1 MIEGLDPLFH
11 DRARFGI
18 MVVLLKNGEVDFN
31 TLKRELGLT
40 DGNLATHLRKLE
52 EAGVVRY
59 RKTFVGRR
67 PRTYY
72 SITEEGRERFISYL
86 DKLKGILENLEKGEE
101 R

>member
-72 SITEEGRERFISYL
+72 SLTPEGRERFVEYL
-86 DKLKGILENLEKGEE
+86 ERLEEILKSLGSGF
-101 R
+101 

>member
-1 MIEGLDPLFH
+1 
-11 DRARFGI
+11 

-72 SITEEGRERFISYL
+72 SLTPEGRERFVEYL
-86 DKLKGILENLEKGEE
+86 ERLEEILKSLGSGF
-101 R
+101 

>member
-1 MIEGLDPLFH
+1 MIESLDPLFH

-72 SITEEGRERFISYL
+72 SLTPEGRERFVEYL
-86 DKLKGILENLEKGEE
+86 ERLEKILKSIEE
-101 R
+101 

>member
-1 MIEGLDPLFH
+1 MIAGLDPLFH

-52 EAGVVRY
+52 EAGVVQY

-72 SITEEGRERFISYL
+72 SLTPEGRERFVEYL
-86 DKLKGILENLEKGEE
+86 ERLEEILKSLGSGF
-101 R
+101 

>member
-72 SITEEGRERFISYL
+72 SLTPEGRERFVEYL
-86 DKLKGILENLEKGEE
+86 ERLEKILKSIEE
-101 R
+101 

>member
-1 MIEGLDPLFH
+1 
-11 DRARFGI
+11 

-72 SITEEGRERFISYL
+72 SLTPEGRERFVEYL
-86 DKLKGILENLEKGEE
+86 ERLEKILKSIEE
-101 R
+101 